1 MSEKKVSQK
10 ENINYIEIEY
20 IKYIYLIDLVNKK
33 SEKLTN
39 IKQNKKLIDII
50 ENNDINTLLQS
61 LDIIASKNK
70 INIKKEKN
78 DIRNILYS
86 LSAEIRIKKL
96 ICSILWLIENFKKY
110 IKFNLTSFND
120 YIVNMYKAFE
130 KKTITISIL
139 IDCINF
145 LKSKNIIEDDISNI
159 NKDLFIDFLL
169 LINNQFRKKNKN
181 NAVHFCLNKKEHEIE
196 DIINNIKNSD
206 INFLNLNDINDFKSC
221 FFFMNDLFKEKIDID
236 LTLLLKLKLLF
247 NKDVN
252 IYYKFKNY
260 FRYYKNID
268 LLYKEIS
275 LNKPFN
281 GIVEEFFKE
290 SELIIKCDMVYDV
303 LCDIIICNKE
313 KKTFDEI
320 YEMKEMF
327 LINYKQDKTNKD
339 KFIKFYDIIDNI
351 KKLIDNLFSLYQ
363 LGYPF
368 HKEFYIKIDNGNV
381 TYKKDV
387 NKEFYYDMN
396 ISDVIK
402 KINEINI
409 AFKKSQISFFE
420 KSPML
425 SFIYGKIYPFLL
437 SNYIKKEKNIN
448 LDKKVRNI
456 LKFISNNMI
465 KNVLNK
471 FEYSQDKIKNQDLNY
486 FFESLI
492 KYIELTFELN
502 NTSLEMILKN
512 NFISDEFNYIKGGIY
527 YIEYKLENLEYNI
540 LNIYQEITGNYP
552 INNTILIC
560 SKDTKFEKI
569 YSFLFSAFLC
579 EYPVLFM
586 LLNLEIF
593 SLSFKYKVILLI
605 IKLSKIYNKRKS
617 ALIILGQDEID
628 NNNNEINMR
637 RKINEISENKMIM
650 LEKKDEKNIKYK
662 YNNVKIYLSQKSG
675 LGLSSY
681 IKYNILYEMKKEYIY
696 FPIGG
701 IFSRRQIMERLRN
714 LNIEENENCVI
725 HIDINQTN
733 LISLLKDFLFKI
745 LILKFY
751 DYNNDIFYLGDNIKI
766 ILELHSDF
774 INYISLIPFLSFFDI
789 NYIDKIYPLRI
800 SQEKKVEKIKDT
812 NIQIV
817 VNTLLNYYK
826 SYIHKINIDLDSE
839 KLLTEEDCENVLD
852 TFYQVHEIRQN
863 YYQREML
870 IKFLGVQFK
879 HFAKCPYLTISEF
892 TAENFEN
899 VVKARPKIIEAII
912 NTGKLLVSSP
922 FEELIKIQK
931 ESFDEKSEN
940 KLKENIDM
948 INYESIKDCLFFFNE
963 DEETFTVITNNYEN
977 EESKLFYSLYN
988 IHNIYGNDNET
999 LFKERRKKLI
1009 KYNNLTHEEYI
1020 NELKNILNIE
1030 QKIDINELAKK
1041 NGNYVFTRDNFI
1053 KMIFIYL
1060 RIKSNIPVILMG
1072 ETGCGKTSLIKML
1085 SLIIHKGE
1093 DKLKIMNINEG
1104 TIDQDIINFI
1114 KKCENEIK
1122 HDEKMWIFFD
1132 EINTCESLGLLSEII
1147 LKQTVLGKKLKKNF
1161 VFIGS
1166 CNPYRKITEKM
1177 KESGLILLEEKEKK
1191 FFLNKNNLV
1200 YKVNPL
1206 PTCLINYIFNFGSLS
1221 SDEEKKYASSI
1232 IQFYFNK
1239 IEKFDKH
1246 SQKIKI
1252 YDLILISTEKLT
1264 EEKKTIVDI
1273 LIFSNKYMKNIYDNS
1288 SISLRDIKRFTI
1300 FYDWF
1305 LKYLI
1310 NESPHSD
1317 TYRSNSD
1324 ILLKDCLKLTI
1335 YLCYYLRISN
1345 PLYRQ
1350 DFSKK
1355 IGYELENNF
1364 LEVPLREE
1372 KYITEQFILDNDKG
1386 IVLNQMLRENL
1397 LTLFICINNRE
1408 PLIIIGKPGS
1418 GKTLSVNCVANSM
1431 KGEFSD
1437 SEFLQRRNGL
1447 LIYRYQGTKN
1457 TSSKSITR
1465 AFKIVRSSIDIFKKN
1480 NEGIK
1485 LIPIFF
1491 FDEMGFAQRSDNLN
1505 NPLKVL
1511 HTELE
1516 YEYNVN
1522 KHDKIVFVG
1531 ISNWQLDSAKMN
1543 RALYL
1548 LISDPDENELLET
1561 AKNIGYL
1568 MNRGIFLKYIKL
1580 FIALVKAYSEYKKLD
1595 LNKEFGKDINKN
1607 ESNIYSYLN
1616 DFHGNRD
1623 FYYFIKNTMNDLIEE
1638 DKNLNENDP
1647 DMILYK
1653 VGIKNIERNFGGL
1666 SIEVIDKLK
1675 QLFYA
1680 ELPEC
1685 KKDKINS
1692 KYNPIS
1698 FIENNLNSNNK
1709 NTLSRYLMLLNNSPI
1724 NEFLIKSLLKYINN
1738 KNAFFIL
1745 KGSPF
1750 LDSNEE
1756 EGNYYRKKFM
1766 RKFEELSTEN
1776 NIIIMKDLEN
1786 IYPTLFNLFDKN
1798 FIKLKDK
1805 DIYSNTDLLFEI
1817 NPNMK
1822 IIILTNHKKLTKEN
1836 LPFINRF
1843 EKHIISI
1850 NNILKQ
1856 EYIDLGEK
1864 IWNQLM
1870 QIVTFNKN
1878 KNLKINLKEMLI
1890 IKYRDEISC
1899 LIYKIINMEKNI
1911 SNNIDIEK
1919 EIYKILVPTFSQ
1931 DLIISIKYSSF
1942 EKKNKKL
1949 CEYIYQIYQEK
1960 YRYNFIDFL
1969 NKIKEEKNLKN
1980 NKYIIYTFSD
1990 ICSLRKLLKK
2000 KTEYN
2005 NLIVNEKIIDDI
2017 KSDKDLDKLLE
2028 NIYKENNE
2036 NLLIFHFG
2044 ENDIYKMEYI
2054 TYKINQKEIELNDI
2068 NNNSQRKI
2076 IFIIHLKRK
2085 KILKEN
2091 NEENIPL
2098 YCYNNLLLNLDEND
2112 NNYYEHLFIDNLLSN
2127 EDYFI
2132 SFILAEKNN
2141 EIKDI
2146 IKSILNINS
2155 FFNKYLYQIF
2165 AYFSYEFYNE
2175 SEFINKNNYMKK
2187 TILELTN
2194 GNSNNILI
2202 EYIKEKIIEIIIE
2215 QSTFNIKNIIP
2226 KIYLSNN
2233 YFRNDDVD
2241 FFELISSYIY
2251 SSFKSTLF
2259 QIINILEKNN
2269 ILSPIITTNYN
2280 ILNEN
2285 KISLYKKILEEFF
2298 KKIDI
2303 NSYSKPK
2310 EEYNANKIKIILGL
2324 NIPISL
2330 LWIKEF
2336 KNQFLI
2342 EQNIINRYKNNERLF
2357 IDNKDNID
2365 NEKEYFFEYNKL
2377 IKNGEE
2383 QLKKNI
2389 YINNIIANSNNSEIK
2404 KELIYDFIKI
2414 YISDLSNK
2422 FTSDKNKSIKY
2433 NYSLII
2439 DFISIILSLKFGKN
2453 NIIEE
2458 ISFYDCEKYL
2468 NNISSIILFL
2478 EGFNYEILSLS
2489 EIFII
2494 LSNYIQN
2501 LYKKLL
2507 AQINIKD
2514 TSNKS
2519 NSFNAIFTLIINA
2532 LIEIIFNN
2540 YNDMNNLNIF
2550 ALYQFFEK
2558 MKYIKIIIE
2567 KINNKISSKNN
2578 NIDIL
2583 NTLDILLIIYEFATK
2598 KNDNSELFQKFL
2610 INVTQNLN
2618 EEITIIKKNDNDKLI
2633 ENIIDLGKILEK
2645 KFSMKNKE
2653 ENVYYFIMNKIYR
2666 IYFNRIDNEDIKFFV
2681 MKKTFENNNQL
2692 NSDCIYL
2699 LNFIFNIK
2707 FDYNG
2712 ENFFAFFD
2720 KEKDNKYL
2728 LYLENINN
2736 EIFYQ
2741 ILLYYFELFFNQIF
2755 SENNNDKD
2763 NYKYNYTHLKQAFN
2777 YITVYIDTK
2786 LKYNFGNIV
2795 NIYTIAFIKVFIDNI
2810 SKKYLNDESININEF
2825 ISLVN
2830 SNEIGD
2836 DIRYIIKIYFFKC
2849 VYFNNKDLDNINK
2862 LNNYITTKE
2871 NFPFKDDYIKYH
2883 NQIEKEKFIFEY
2895 CFIPM
2900 NNIDIYYQE
2909 KNLIKEK
2916 NYLELNYNF
2925 FNKESFDVFY
2935 CLFINH
2941 IFSPIFSHD
2950 LTNNTEK
2957 LIFDNFIKE
2966 FEINILSYKIPV
2978 SKINKEYIKIFKN
2991 LYNKK
2996 ILEKCEIK
3004 SQNQIEILFYSIRF
3018 VLCLY
3023 NSNPKNNFFS
3033 SLIKEK
3039 DNNTYEIISSSY
3051 IPGTTPFNN
3060 VYLNSY
3066 FALKELMPITN
3077 ENEFGFYICS
3087 CGQYYTLGKCTCP
3100 AYQFNCQN
3108 CGLIIGGIGH
3118 YLEERE
3124 DHFRLYLNKE
3134 KFNENVFARD
3144 EVISNKIPYMFFDEY
3159 KKKYIDKYLLNE
3171 PKGINKEDIA
3181 FFIERKN
3188 YNIRSMSEITFRI
3201 LNFILYS
3208 FLLMANFLDKISDE
3222 NLNKLT
3228 PGNYTCFKCVEKDW
3242 EIIDIILKEKGINNI
3257 QIFFNIIFNDI
3268 TSLIKNCENFDT
3280 KEKRKNFE
3288 ENVNKYINELIDD
3301 KNLIKGKIDEYKKY
3315 NEKIK
3320 NSEPHYIDEI
3330 INENYPPIE
3339 LYYNKN
3345 KFPYLNFFMKSTYP
3359 DINILYNELSI
3370 INNYANKYPLL
3381 NQVIINNEEFR
3392 LLYNLTNINKLSN
3405 KLLKKYCY
3413 KISRDEAQNI
3423 SLYFPSQKE
3432 TEILLP
3438 YIQSWNEIKKFCVR
3452 YQCRPDMPILNLD
3465 KKMPLNF
3472 FLVDD
3477 GQLGGGMYLAA
3488 AYSNFIE
3495 WQNKF
3500 INLILDNIN
3509 QNSPLYCYV
3518 EQLNEEILVQDAK
3531 EDNVLKLN
3539 KSVFEKLNL
3548 LIKMYS
3554 MRNII
3559 ENNCINYNN
3568 YRRIK
3573 FNFDEIEIEL
3583 AKIILP
3589 GLKKFKSN
3597 DDPIKFMVYLY
3608 EGNRSHKSQILMK
3621 FENKYP
3627 SKELNEKEKRIIYNF
3642 IKKYEN
3648 SRKILNEIFFS
3659 CQILIDYIQK
3669 ENYNKLNSI
3678 FDIINELPNFIE
3690 INNFLKKFFSENKN
3704 FSINMLLNIYKYFEH
3719 FCWKEIRVN
3728 INEQYQEKIDKNK
3741 KIEIINFFKNLEK
3754 EKNDNLI
3761 TKKDLAFALRRFISR
3776 YLAGKRGDTDIDE
3789 KQKLIGQIVRYDLWD
3804 NNIIKNDEKFQN
3816 EIYYLTFDLN
3826 VGQALD
3832 FYDVLD
3838 GDSFDIFDIK
3848 EIKDENEDDNN
3859 NYNINIIIEEKNE
3872 INNENKNKI
3881 ESIIKDIL

>member
-1 MSEKKVSQK
+1 MSEKKGNIK
-10 ENINYIEIEY
+10 DYINYIEEEFIC
-20 IKYIYLIDLVNKK
+20 LIDLVNKK
-33 SEKLTN
+33 SEKLTD
-39 IKQNKKLIDII
+39 IKKNKKLTDIL

-61 LDIIASKNK
+61 IDIISEKNK

-78 DIRNILYS
+78 DIRDILFS

-96 ICSILWLIENFKKY
+96 ICSILWLIDNFKKY
-110 IKFNLTSFND
+110 INFKISPFND
-120 YIVNMYKAFE
+120 YIEDKYRAFE

-139 IDCINF
+139 INCINF
-145 LKSKNIIEDDISNI
+145 LKSKNIIEEDLSNI
-159 NKDLFIDFLL
+159 NKDLFIDFLI
-169 LINNQFRKKNKN
+169 LINNQFKKKNKN
-181 NAVHFCLNKKEHEIE
+181 NAIHFCINKKENEIE

-221 FFFMNDLFKEKIDID
+221 FFFMNDLFKEKIDLD
-236 LTLLLKLKLLF
+236 LTLILKLKSLF
-247 NKDVN
+247 NKDIN

-281 GIVEEFFKE
+281 GIVEEFFKD
-290 SELIIKCDMVYDV
+290 SELIIRCDMVYDV
-303 LCDIIICNKE
+303 ICDVIICNKE

-327 LINYKQDKTNKD
+327 LINYKQDKTNKE
-339 KFIKFYDIIDNI
+339 KFMKFYDIIDNI
-351 KKLIDNLFSLYQ
+351 KSLIDNLFSLYQ

-368 HKEFYIKIDNGNV
+368 HKEFNIKIDNGNV
-381 TYKKDV
+381 IYKKDI

-396 ISDVIK
+396 ISDVIN
-402 KINEINI
+402 KINELNLS
-409 AFKKSQISFFE
+409 FKKYQISFFE
-420 KSPML
+420 KNSVL
-425 SFIYGKIYPFLL
+425 TFINGKIYPFLL
-437 SNYIKKEKNIN
+437 SNYIKNDKNSN

-465 KNVLNK
+465 KNELNK
-471 FEYSQDKIKNQDLNY
+471 FEYSEEQIKNNDLNY

-502 NTSLEMILKN
+502 NISLEMILKN

-586 LLNLEIF
+586 LLNIEIF
-593 SLSFKYKVILLI
+593 SLSFKYKIILLI
-605 IKLSKIYNKRKS
+605 IKLSKIYTKRKS
-617 ALIILGQDEID
+617 ALIILGQDELD
-628 NNNNEINMR
+628 NNNYNEINFR
-637 RKINEISENKMIM
+637 RKINEISENKIIV
-650 LEKKDEKNIKYK
+650 LEKKEEKNIKYK
-662 YNNVKIYLSQKSG
+662 YNNVKIYHSQKSG
-675 LGLSSY
+675 LGVSSY

-733 LISLLKDFLFKI
+733 LISLLKDFLFKL

-774 INYISLIPFLSFFDI
+774 INYISLIPFLSMFEI
-789 NYIDKIYPLRI
+789 ESIGKIYPLRLD
-800 SQEKKVEKIKDT
+800 EDKKCVKIKDS

-817 VNTLLNYYK
+817 TNTLLNYYL
-826 SYIHKINIDLDSE
+826 SYVQKINIDLDSE
-839 KLLTEEDCENVLD
+839 KLLSREDCENIFD
-852 TFYQVHEIRQN
+852 TFYKVHDIREN
-863 YYQREML
+863 YYQREM
-870 IKFLGVQFK
+870 IINFLSVQFK
-879 HFAKCPYLTISEF
+879 YFAKCPYLTLDES

-899 VVKARPKIIEAII
+899 IVKARPKIIEAII
-912 NTGKLLVSSP
+912 NTGKLLVGVP
-922 FEELIKIQK
+922 YEKLIKIQK
-931 ESFDEKSEN
+931 ESFDENSNN
-940 KLKENIDM
+940 KILKENLDM
-948 INYESIKDCLFFFNE
+948 INYDSIKDCLFFFNE
-963 DEETFTVITNNYEN
+963 DEENFTVITNNYES
-977 EESKLFYSLYN
+977 EDCQLFYKLDKIQSV
-988 IHNIYGNDNET
+988 HGNEIVYE
-999 LFKERRKKLI
+999 ERKKKLI

-1020 NELKNILNIE
+1020 DELKNILNIPSE
-1030 QKIDINELAKK
+1030 IDIKEIAKK

-1085 SLIIHKGE
+1085 SLIMHKGE

-1114 KKCENEIK
+1114 NKYEQEIESNENI
-1122 HDEKMWIFFD
+1122 WVFFD
-1132 EINTCESLGLLSEII
+1132 EINTCESQGLLSEII
-1147 LKQTVLGKKLKKNF
+1147 LKKTMLGKKLKKNF
-1161 VFIGS
+1161 IFIGS

-1177 KESGLILLEEKEKK
+1177 KESGLILLEEKDKK
-1191 FFLNKNNLV
+1191 LILNKNNLV

-1221 SDEEKKYASSI
+1221 SEEEKKYASSI

-1246 SQKIKI
+1246 SQKMKI
-1252 YDLILISTEKLT
+1252 YDLILISNEKLT
-1264 EEKKTIVDI
+1264 KEKKIIVDI
-1273 LIFSNKYMKNIYDNS
+1273 LIFSNRYMKNIYDNS

-1310 NESPHSD
+1310 NESPHCD
-1317 TYRSNSD
+1317 NYRNKSE

-1345 PLYRQ
+1345 SLYRQ

-1355 IGYELENNF
+1355 IGYELENDF
-1364 LEVPLREE
+1364 LRVPLREE

-1485 LIPIFF
+1485 LIPIFL

-1516 YEYNVN
+1516 YEYNAS
-1522 KHDKIVFVG
+1522 KYDKIVFIG
-1531 ISNWQLDSAKMN
+1531 ISNWKLDSAKMN

-1568 MNRGIFLKYIKL
+1568 MNREIFLKYIKL
-1580 FIALVKAYSEYKKLD
+1580 FIALVKAYCEYKKLD
-1595 LNKEFGKDINKN
+1595 LNKEFGKYINKN
-1607 ESNIYSYLN
+1607 EMNIYSYLN

-1638 DKNLNENDP
+1638 DNNIIEDEPDIILN
-1647 DMILYK
+1647 K

-1666 SIEVIDKLK
+1666 STEVIDKLK

-1685 KKDKINS
+1685 KTDLNKNAI
-1692 KYNPIS
+1692 YNPIS
-1698 FIENNLNSNNK
+1698 FIENNLNSSNK
-1709 NTLSRYLMLLNNSPI
+1709 NSISRYLMLLNNSPI
-1724 NEFLIKSLLKYINN
+1724 SEFLIKSLLKYINN
-1738 KNAFFIL
+1738 KNAFYIL

-1756 EGNYYRKKFM
+1756 EGNYYRNNFM
-1766 RKFEELSTEN
+1766 KKFEELSIDN

-1786 IYPTLFNLFDKN
+1786 MYPTLFNLFDKN

-1836 LPFINRF
+1836 LPFIHRF

-1856 EYIDLGEK
+1856 EYVIIAEK
-1864 IWNQLM
+1864 IWNQLL
-1870 QIVTFNKN
+1870 QITSFNNN
-1878 KNLKINLKEMLI
+1878 KNLKINLKDMLI
-1890 IKYRDEISC
+1890 IKYLDEISG
-1899 LIYKIINMEKNI
+1899 LIYKIINTKNNNI
-1911 SNNIDIEK
+1911 DNIDIEK

-1931 DLIISIKYSSF
+1931 DLIIAIKYSGF

-1949 CEYIYQIYQEK
+1949 CEYIYHIYKEN

-1969 NKIKEEKNLKN
+1969 NQIDKEKN
-1980 NKYIIYTFSD
+1980 NKFIIYTFSD
-1990 ICSLRKLLKK
+1990 ICSLRKIIKK

-2005 NLIVNEKIIDDI
+2005 NLLVNEKIIDDI
-2017 KSDKDLDKLLE
+2017 KSDKDSDKFLQ

-2036 NLLIFHFG
+2036 NLLIFHFS

-2054 TYKINQKEIELNDI
+2054 TYKINQYEIELND
-2068 NNNSQRKI
+2068 NNNINDIKKIKI
-2076 IFIIHLKRK
+2076 IFIVHLKRK

-2098 YCYNNLLLNLDEND
+2098 YSYNNLLLNLDED
-2112 NNYYEHLFIDNLLSN
+2112 NNNTYEHLFIDNLLSN
-2127 EDYFI
+2127 DDYFTN
-2132 SFILAEKNN
+2132 FILSENNN
-2141 EIKDI
+2141 ELKEI
-2146 IKSILNINS
+2146 IKGILNINS

-2165 AYFSYEFYNE
+2165 AYFSYEFYDE
-2175 SEFINKNNYMKK
+2175 TGSINKNNYVKK
-2187 TILELTN
+2187 IILELTN
-2194 GNSNNILI
+2194 ENNNILI
-2202 EYIKEKIIEIIIE
+2202 EYIKEKIIEIIIN

-2226 KIYLSNN
+2226 KIFLSNN
-2233 YFRNDDVD
+2233 YFQNDDID
-2241 FFELISSYIY
+2241 FFELISTYIY
-2251 SSFKSTLF
+2251 SSFKSTFF

-2269 ILSPIITTNYN
+2269 ILSPIIMNNNT
-2280 ILNEN
+2280 LNEN
-2285 KISLYKKILEEFF
+2285 KISLYKNILEEFF
-2298 KKIDI
+2298 KTVDI

-2324 NIPISL
+2324 NIPLSL
-2330 LWIKEF
+2330 LWMKEF

-2342 EQNIINRYKNNERLF
+2342 KQNIINRYKNNERLF
-2357 IDNKDNID
+2357 IDNVDNID
-2365 NEKEYFFEYNKL
+2365 NEKEYIFEYNKL

-2383 QLKKNI
+2383 QFKKNI
-2389 YINNIIANSNNSEIK
+2389 YINNIIANNNNNEIK

-2414 YISDLSNK
+2414 YISDLTKK
-2422 FTSDKNKSIKY
+2422 FTAEKNKSIKY
-2433 NYSLII
+2433 NYSLVINY
-2439 DFISIILSLKFGKN
+2439 ISIILSVKFSKN

-2458 ISFYDCEKYL
+2458 ISFYDSEKYL

-2478 EGFNYEILSLS
+2478 EGFEYEILSLS
-2489 EIFII
+2489 EIFIL

-2501 LYKKLL
+2501 LYDKLL
-2507 AQINIKD
+2507 DQINIKD
-2514 TSNKS
+2514 AFNKN
-2519 NSFNAIFTLIINA
+2519 NSFNTIFVLIVNT

-2540 YNDMNNLNIF
+2540 YNDMNKLNIF
-2550 ALYQFFEK
+2550 DLYQFFEK

-2567 KINNKISSKNN
+2567 KINNKNSLKN

-2583 NTLDILLIIYEFATK
+2583 NTLDILLTIYEFSTN
-2598 KNDNSELFQKFL
+2598 KNDNNELFQKFL

-2618 EEITIIKKNDNDKLI
+2618 KEIIIIKNNDNNKLI
-2633 ENIIDLGKILEK
+2633 ENIIELGKILEK
-2645 KFSMKNKE
+2645 KFILKNKE
-2653 ENVYYFIMNKIYR
+2653 ENDYYFIMNKIYR
-2666 IYFNRIDNEDIKFFV
+2666 IYFNRIDNEDIKYFLV
-2681 MKKTFENNNQL
+2681 KKTFENNKL
-2692 NSDCIYL
+2692 NSDIIYL

-2707 FDYNG
+2707 YDHDPK
-2712 ENFFAFFD
+2712 NFFVFFE
-2720 KEKDNKYL
+2720 KENDNKYL

-2736 EIFYQ
+2736 EFFYQ

-2755 SENNNDKD
+2755 SENSNEKNNY
-2763 NYKYNYTHLKQAFN
+2763 NNNYTHLKQAFN

-2786 LKYNFGNIV
+2786 YKYNFGNII
-2795 NIYTIAFIKVFIDNI
+2795 NIYSIAYIKVFIDNI
-2810 SKKYLNDESININEF
+2810 SKKYLNDDLININEF

-2830 SNEIGD
+2830 SNEISN

-2849 VYFNNKDLDNINK
+2849 IYFNNKELDNINK
-2862 LNNYITTKE
+2862 LNNYINTKE
-2871 NFPFKDDYIKYH
+2871 NFPFKDDYITYH
-2883 NQIEKEKFIFEY
+2883 NQIEKEKFIFEN

-2916 NYLELNYNF
+2916 NYLELNFNF
-2925 FNKESFDVFY
+2925 YNKESFDVFY

-2941 IFSPIFSHD
+2941 IFSPIFSQDTKNH
-2950 LTNNTEK
+2950 TEK
-2957 LIFDNFIKE
+2957 IIFDNFVKE

-2978 SKINKEYIKIFKN
+2978 SKLNKEYINIFKN

-2996 ILEKCEIK
+2996 ILEKYEIK
-3004 SQNQIEILFYSIRF
+3004 THNQIEILFYSIRF
-3018 VLCLY
+3018 VLSLY
-3023 NSNPKNNFFS
+3023 NNTPQNNFYS

-3051 IPGTTPFNN
+3051 VPGTTPYNN

-3077 ENEFGFYICS
+3077 ENEYGFYICS

-3159 KKKYIDKYLLNE
+3159 KKKYIDKYLDNE
-3171 PKGINKEDIA
+3171 PKGITKEDIS

-3208 FLLMANFLDKISDE
+3208 FLLMANYLERISDE

-3228 PGNYTCFKCVEKDW
+3228 HGNYTCFKCIEKDW

-3268 TSLIKNCENFDT
+3268 TLLIKNAQDFDT
-3280 KEKRKNFE
+3280 IEKRKNFE
-3288 ENVNKYINELIDD
+3288 ENVNKYIDELISD
-3301 KNLIKGKIDEYKKY
+3301 KNLIKTKIDEYKKY

-3339 LYYNKN
+3339 QYYNKN

-3370 INNYANKYPLL
+3370 INNYAKKYPLL

-3392 LLYNLTNINKLSN
+3392 LLYNLNNINKLSN
-3405 KLLKKYCY
+3405 KLLKRYSY

-3423 SLYFPSQKE
+3423 SLYFPKQKKK
-3432 TEILLP
+3432 EILLP
-3438 YIQSWNEIKKFCVR
+3438 YIQSWKEIKKFCTR
-3452 YQCRPDMPILNLD
+3452 YLCRPDMPILDLNE
-3465 KKMPLNF
+3465 KMTLNF

-3477 GQLGGGMYLAA
+3477 GQLGGGMYLAS

-3518 EQLNEEILVQDAK
+3518 EQLNEEILVQDAQD
-3531 EDNVLKLN
+3531 DNILKLN
-3539 KSVFEKLNL
+3539 KKVFEKLNY
-3548 LIKMYS
+3548 LIKIYS
-3554 MRNII
+3554 IRNII
-3559 ENNCINYNN
+3559 ENNCINYSN

-3573 FNFDEIEIEL
+3573 FNFDEIETEL
-3583 AKIILP
+3583 AKLILP

-3597 DDPIKFMVYLY
+3597 DDSIKFMVYLF

-3621 FENKYP
+3621 FESKYP

-3648 SRKILNEIFFS
+3648 SRKILNEIFYS

-3678 FDIINELPNFIE
+3678 FDIINELPNYIE
-3690 INNFLKKFFSENKN
+3690 LNKILKQFFSENKN

-3728 INEQYQEKIDKNK
+3728 INEQYQKKIDKNK

-3789 KQKLIGQIVRYDLWD
+3789 NQKLIGQIVRYDLWD
-3804 NNIIKNDEKFQN
+3804 NNIIKNEEKFQN

-3832 FYDVLD
+3832 FYDILD

-3848 EIKDENEDDNN
+3848 EIKENDGDNN
-3859 NYNINIIIEEKNE
+3859 NEININIIIEEKNDND
-3872 INNENKNKI
+3872 INNENKDKI
-3881 ESIIKDIL
+3881 DSIINNIL